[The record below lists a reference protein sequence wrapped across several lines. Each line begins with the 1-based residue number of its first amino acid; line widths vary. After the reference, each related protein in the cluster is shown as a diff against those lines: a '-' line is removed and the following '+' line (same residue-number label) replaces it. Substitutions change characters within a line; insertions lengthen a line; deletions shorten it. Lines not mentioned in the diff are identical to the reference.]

1 MTATRT
7 GAVGP
12 GDGRTGAPRPGDIE
26 LAAKRTE
33 RLVRRTPSMTVDGS
47 ELGVAGTLSLKLE
60 LVQHSGSFKA
70 RGAANFLL
78 SNRIGD
84 AGVVA
89 ASGGNHGAAVAWAA
103 HTLGHPATIFIPT
116 ITAEAKVERLRSYGA
131 EIHQIGDVYA
141 DALEASRAFE
151 AESGATPVHAYEDP
165 VVVAG
170 AGTTGRE
177 FAEQVG
183 AMDTVLV
190 ACGGGG
196 LSGGIAAWFGK
207 SRTRVV
213 ACETEGTACFAAA
226 LEAGEPVDVA
236 VSGLAADA
244 LGATRIGQLA
254 WDCLRASDAGNVVV
268 TDDEVTDAG
277 RYLWDQYRL
286 MTEPSAVVP
295 VAALLSGR
303 YRPERNE
310 HVGLVI
316 CGANTTL

>member
-7 GAVGP
+7 GPVGP
-12 GDGRTGAPRPGDIE
+12 GDGRIGAPRPGDIE

-33 RLVRRTPSMTVDGS
+33 RFVRRTPSMTIDGA
-47 ELGVAGTLSLKLE
+47 ELGVEGTVSLKLE

-103 HTLGHPATIFIPT
+103 QTLGHPATIFIPT
-116 ITAEAKVERLRSYGA
+116 ITAKAKVERLRSYGA
-131 EIHQIGDVYA
+131 EIHQVGAVYA
-141 DALEASRAFE
+141 EALEASRAFQ

-177 FAEQVG
+177 FAGQVG
-183 AMDTVLV
+183 AIDTVLV

-196 LSGGIAAWFGK
+196 LAGGIAAWFGL

-226 LEAGEPVDVA
+226 LDAGQPVDVP

-244 LGATRIGQLA
+244 LGATRIGQLG
-254 WDCLRASDAGNVVV
+254 WHCLLAADAGNVVV
-268 TDDEVTDAG
+268 TDEEVTEAG
-277 RYLWDQYRL
+277 RFLWEEFRL

-303 YRPERNE
+303 YRPEPNE
-310 HVGLVI
+310 HVGVVI